1 MQYTVEDI
9 SPVKKSVAVT
19 VPAEEV
25 DAIITRITA
34 QYRSRVA
41 LPGFRKGKAPMGMIE
56 KRFTQD
62 IYGDAANELVNGN
75 ISEILREK
83 DLEPMGQLSF
93 EGDNEPLKKGEAFTY
108 TFSFEVAP
116 EIAIPEYEGIGV
128 EEDEVK
134 VEDSEIE
141 EVFDRARR
149 GMAERLPVEDKR
161 LAGDGDVVIMDFA
174 GYDENGEAVEG
185 VSGENFQ
192 VAIGDKQVI
201 PDFEA
206 LAKTVM
212 PGESGEG
219 KVTFPEDYGHA
230 PLAGKTVDMKIT
242 VNSLMTRKL
251 PEMDDDFAK
260 KAGGFDSV
268 DAMRDSIRETYTQRR
283 KEFVKAKAQRQL
295 IEKLLEKTDFP
306 LPEGIV
312 GQYTQNIMHGR
323 LEEMARNG
331 GDLAAFDEDGFAK
344 LQEEAKAEAE
354 KYARTQ
360 LFLLAVAKKE
370 GLEVTPQEM
379 TADLRRMAAAQGRDI
394 KEMQKHYMENNLLP
408 ALRER
413 ILADKAMDAIYT
425 KAATADKAEGAE
437 EPAKT
442 KEAAEP
448 GLSGSEASVE

>member
-56 KRFTQD
+56 KRFRQD

-75 ISEILREK
+75 VGEILQEK
-83 DLEPMGQLSF
+83 NLAPLGKLSF
-93 EGDNEPLKKGEAFTY
+93 EGDNEPLKKGEPFTY

-116 EIAIPEYEGIGV
+116 EIAIPEYEGLGL

-134 VEDSEIE
+134 IEDSEIE
-141 EVFDRARR
+141 EALDRIRR
-149 GMAERLPVEDKR
+149 GMAERVPVEGHR
-161 LAGDGDVVIMDFA
+161 LAGDGDVVVMDFA

-192 VAIGDKQVI
+192 VAIGDNQVI

-242 VNSLMTRKL
+242 VNSLMARKL
-251 PEMDDDFAK
+251 PELDDDFAK

-268 DAMRDSIRETYTQRR
+268 DAMRDNIRETYTQRR
-283 KEFVKAKAQRQL
+283 KEFAKGKAQTLL

-306 LPEGIV
+306 LPEGMV
-312 GQYTQNIMHGR
+312 GQYTQSLLYAR
-323 LEEMARNG
+323 LEEMSRNG
-331 GDLAAFDEDGFAK
+331 GGPAALGDDNFAK
-344 LQEEAKAEAE
+344 IQEEAKAEAE
-354 KYARTQ
+354 KYAKTR
-360 LFLLAVAKKE
+360 LFLLAVARKE
-370 GLEVTPQEM
+370 SLEAEPREI
-379 TADLRRMAAAQGRDI
+379 TAALHQIATRQGRDI
-394 KEMQKHYMENNLLP
+394 KDVRDHYLRNGLLP
-408 ALRER
+408 SLRET
-413 ILADKAMDAIYT
+413 ILSEKAMDLIYE
-425 KAATADKAEGAE
+425 KAAATGGAEGTE

-442 KEAAEP
+442 KEAAESD
-448 GLSGSEASVE
+448 LSASEASAE